1 MGEKGA
7 KGRSRKDLRERGGE
21 ERRGDADLIV
31 SMATVH
37 LHSHYLIYKCTCTS
51 SLFSQLLLY
60 LKEFSQKM
68 NTKTHEIEKQ
78 VDTLVHEAKVSDD
91 EAS

>member
-1 MGEKGA
+1 
-7 KGRSRKDLRERGGE
+7 
-21 ERRGDADLIV
+21 
-31 SMATVH
+31 MATVH
-37 LHSHYLIYKCTCTS
+37 LHSHHLIYMYI
-51 SLFSQLLLY
+51 FSQLLLY